1 MPAAI
6 PSLKS
11 HRTATTL
18 CVPEPSFHDVARHI
32 FVLRQ
37 GFPVQ
42 RHLLAAFT
50 GSWVGHAG
58 VPGSGSVPFE
68 LWRRYYY
75 PNARDQLVAKVCNV
89 GKSLILKQQQQKTKA
104 NSVENELTCMGSTCT
119 NAFETQPSPLS
130 VLFFVLLQF
139 CFPKSYYQLDSQ
151 SELLHF
157 FLPRMLNHKLL

>member
-50 GSWVGHAG
+50 GSWVSHAG

-89 GKSLILKQQQQKTKA
+89 GKSLIRKQQQKKTKA
-104 NSVENELTCMGSTCT
+104 NSVENELTWAAHALT
-119 NAFETQPSPLS
+119 LS
-130 VLFFVLLQF
+130 KLSLRRFLF
-139 CFPKSYYQLDSQ
+139 CFLFCFSSVSPSLIISSIVSLNFYISSY
-151 SELLHF
+151 
-157 FLPRMLNHKLL
+157 RAC